1 VFTRDIITSNPLS
14 SETDHPVELADI
26 MQTIKVFFDEPNQF
40 EMRNIRHLMGIT
52 GLYFIFL
59 ANTVIQY
66 PFGQSSLI
74 YIGMS
79 EKKSNSIGSR
89 LAGHLDGRSG
99 NVGILNYA
107 RFYQAFFT
115 YLNFQMLR
123 RMWPYKVEDLESYF
137 IADFVKRYGV
147 HPICNNKTSLEIS
160 QKDLDVDLI
169 IDWTY
174 FEQRRVQQ

>member
-1 VFTRDIITSNPLS
+1 MAKL
-14 SETDHPVELADI
+14 
-26 MQTIKVFFDEPNQF
+26 MQTIKVFFDKPSQF
-40 EMRNIRHLMGIT
+40 EMRNIRQLMGIT

-59 ANTVIQY
+59 ANAVIQY

-89 LAGHLDGRSG
+89 LVGHLDGRSG
-99 NVGILNYA
+99 NIGILNYA
-107 RFYQAFFT
+107 RAYQAFFT

-123 RMWPYKVEDLESYF
+123 KMWPYRIEDLESYF
-137 IADFVKRYGV
+137 IANFVDRHGV

-160 QKDLDVDLI
+160 HKDLNVDLV
-169 IDWTY
+169 IDWSY
-174 FEQRRVQQ
+174 FEQRRAQQ